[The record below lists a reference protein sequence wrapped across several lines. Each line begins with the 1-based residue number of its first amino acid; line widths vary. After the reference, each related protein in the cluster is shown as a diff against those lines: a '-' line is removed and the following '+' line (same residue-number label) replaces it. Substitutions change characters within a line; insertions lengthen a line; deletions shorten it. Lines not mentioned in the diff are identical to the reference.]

1 MYAVGISLGDAGFV
15 SVMTWNISQSNATDD
30 EQEVKEIN
38 PEIELQQEEQKA
50 LSFLYWNNAGYH
62 SRSDMQA
69 NLGFTD
75 AILRR
80 VCNRFEESE
89 LVNCEEEETAGGVNN
104 RHLYTISS
112 VGIHYVKSNNLDT
125 PTEVENK
132 KQLEQVRN
140 EKARLEQR
148 VGRLRS
154 EVDELKQLLSETQK
168 QTEINTHYQ
177 KQMLRHHQRMG
188 HEIEKYS

>member
-1 MYAVGISLGDAGFV
+1 
-15 SVMTWNISQSNATDD
+15 MTWNISQDESDD
-30 EQEVKEIN
+30 EEGMRDIETEVGIKLE
-38 PEIELQQEEQKA
+38 QEEQKA
-50 LSFLYWNNAGYH
+50 LSFLYWNNVGYY
-62 SRSDMQA
+62 SRSDIQA

-80 VCNRFEESE
+80 VCGRFEGSE
-89 LVNCEEEETAGGVNN
+89 LVDYEEEETTGGVNN
-104 RHLYTISS
+104 RRLYTTSPA
-112 VGIHYVKSNNLDT
+112 GIQYFESNNLDT

-148 VGRLRS
+148 VQRLQS
-154 EVDELKQLLSETQK
+154 EVDELKQFLSETQT

-177 KQMLRHHQRMG
+177 KQMLRILHKQG
-188 HEIEKYS
+188 YEIEQYS